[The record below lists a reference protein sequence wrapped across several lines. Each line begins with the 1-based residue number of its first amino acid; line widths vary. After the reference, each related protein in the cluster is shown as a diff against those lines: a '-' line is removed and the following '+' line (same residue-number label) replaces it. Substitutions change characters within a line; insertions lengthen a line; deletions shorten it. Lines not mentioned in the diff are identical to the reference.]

1 MNLSREVAIL
11 ALKEVQM
18 LYTRLGSTNWEALKM
33 AIDALELI
41 EMAYREKHSDA

>member
-1 MNLSREVAIL
+1 MMTREAAIL

-41 EMAYREKHSDA
+41 EMAYREKHSDS

>member
-1 MNLSREVAIL
+1 MNLSREAAIL

-41 EMAYREKHSDA
+41 ELAYREKHSDA